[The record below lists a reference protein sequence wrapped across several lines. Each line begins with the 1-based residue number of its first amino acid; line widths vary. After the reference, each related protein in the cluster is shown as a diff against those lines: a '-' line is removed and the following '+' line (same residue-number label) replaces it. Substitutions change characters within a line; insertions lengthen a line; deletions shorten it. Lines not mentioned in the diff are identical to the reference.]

1 VRDVAQLAAC
11 GKTHVSD
18 LENGKR
24 QPTRAIATAL
34 DRAVGA
40 RGELI
45 ALADARPDSSSLD
58 QADALQRGLHQ
69 ALAAGPLTD
78 ASLDEW
84 EYTVGR
90 HGRATRYRPEAE
102 LLAELLA
109 DFTDLRLV
117 LTHRQSAV
125 ARKRLTIAV
134 AQMSGLMA
142 LTLLKLGDG
151 RSRAWWRTGKAAAT
165 AAEDRSTLS
174 WIYAQEAY
182 QLYYSGDLEGAVEL
196 AVRAQHLAGGLPSV
210 GPALA
215 APLEARAL
223 AVLQQRDGVAEALAR
238 AEVALRQLP
247 EPERIG
253 SAFGYSESQ
262 LRFHAGNAWTHL
274 GETAR
279 AAEQQARALELYPQR
294 DHTDR
299 ALVALDQAICAAA
312 DGDSAAA
319 AAHAT
324 TTIVGLPEEHRS
336 ALIIYRAR
344 EVAARVPEA
353 RTVPEARALREVL
366 ALPPG
371 ERESNAN
378 RAGH

>member
-1 VRDVAQLAAC
+1 M
-11 GKTHVSD
+11 
-18 LENGKR
+18 
-24 QPTRAIATAL
+24 
-34 DRAVGA
+34 
-40 RGELI
+40 
-45 ALADARPDSSSLD
+45 
-58 QADALQRGLHQ
+58 
-69 ALAAGPLTD
+69 
-78 ASLDEW
+78 
-84 EYTVGR
+84 
-90 HGRATRYRPEAE
+90 
-102 LLAELLA
+102 LA

-151 RSRAWWRTGKAAAT
+151 RSRAWWRTGRAAAT

-182 QLYYSGDLEGAVEL
+182 QLYYGGDLEGAVEL
-196 AVRAQHLAGGLPSV
+196 AVRAQHLAGGLPCV

-223 AVLQQRDGVAEALAR
+223 AVLQQRDGVAEVLAR
-238 AEVALRQLP
+238 AEVALKRLP
-247 EPERIG
+247 EPEHIG

-279 AAEQQARALELYPQR
+279 AAEQQDRALELYPQR

-312 DGDSAAA
+312 DGDAAGA

-324 TTIVGLPEEHRS
+324 TTIVNLPEEHRS

-344 EVAARVPEA
+344 EVATKVPEA

-371 ERESNAN
+371 ERDSSAD